1 MRRFPHA
8 GSVLA
13 LCFVVAL
20 VCGCRKSEAPPS
32 GAAPGAPAAAFAVQ
46 SINLGSAVDA
56 GKKVTVPT
64 TTFKPTDTIYVSI
77 LSEGAAPSV
86 TLATRW
92 TFQDGQLVKED
103 SQTIAP
109 SGPAATEFHIS
120 KSDGWPAGKYKVE
133 VAANG
138 KPAGSREF
146 TVTD

>member
-13 LCFVVAL
+13 LCFAVSLA
-20 VCGCRKSEAPPS
+20 CGCRKSEAPP
-32 GAAPGAPAAAFAVQ
+32 AAAGPGAPAAAFAVK
-46 SINLGSAVDA
+46 SIDLGSAVDA
-56 GKKVTVPT
+56 SKKVTAPS
-64 TTFKPTDTIYVSI
+64 TTFKPADTIYVSI
-77 LSEGAAPSV
+77 VSEGAAPSV

-92 TFQDGQLVKED
+92 TYQDGQLVNED
-103 SQTIAP
+103 TQTIVP

-120 KSDGWPAGKYKVE
+120 KADGWPAGKYKVE

-138 KPAGSREF
+138 QPAGSREF